1 MRLWR
6 ISNYADL
13 SGLGGLRFS
22 ARWHSK
28 GRPVL
33 YTAEHPAGALAEFL
47 VHIDLEDMPEH
58 FQLLTINVESSVEP
72 ANLKPDDLGA
82 GWISNIALTRQA
94 GDHWL
99 KQGKGLLLRVPS
111 VLVPGAFNMLINPQH
126 PDAASMRI
134 VSAAKVPLDSRFGRR

>member
-28 GRPVL
+28 GRPIL

-47 VHIDLEDMPEH
+47 VHVDLEDMPEH
-58 FQLLTINVESSVEP
+58 FQLLTIDVEDSIEP
-72 ANLKPDDLGA
+72 DSLKPEDLRP
-82 GWISNIALTRQA
+82 GWTGNSHLTRLA

-99 KQGKGLLLRVPS
+99 KQGRSLLLRVPS

-126 PDAASMRI
+126 PDAARMHI
-134 VSAAKVPLDSRFGRR
+134 VSAEKVPLDCRFGRR